1 MMQTMLAKAVA
12 TECQTTFLNISAS
25 SVVCKWRGIYYAI
38 HAAELSSDD
47 TLFYFTACI
56 VLAVFAM
63 ATSLRMYTACQH
75 LQAQAR
81 AHAAAT
87 TGLRSHTELW
97 LHVPPSI
104 EFVLYEFSKYMKRL
118 QA

>member
-1 MMQTMLAKAVA
+1 MLCCLV
-12 TECQTTFLNISAS
+12 I
-25 SVVCKWRGIYYAI
+25 VVFKPVFDLSFSYYAI

-47 TLFYFTACI
+47 TLFYFTACT

-87 TGLRSHTELW
+87 TGWLNHTELW

-104 EFVLYEFSKYMKRL
+104 EFVLYEFPNI
-118 QA
+118 